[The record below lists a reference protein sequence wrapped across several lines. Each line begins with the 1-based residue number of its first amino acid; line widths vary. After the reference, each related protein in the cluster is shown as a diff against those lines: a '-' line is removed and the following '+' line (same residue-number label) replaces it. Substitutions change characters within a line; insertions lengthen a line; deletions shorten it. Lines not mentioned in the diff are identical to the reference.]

1 MKHRVSLF
9 VLVCFA
15 FAILAIVPFAVS
27 AQSGG
32 KVMIAERNVFTGPS
46 TQSGTFSIAGVL
58 SDSGL
63 ASATFTLTP
72 RGDDRAFIDG
82 DHVLQGS
89 LGTLVVRTHAM
100 VYPFGA
106 PRALVEG
113 RWVVVSGT
121 GAYEGLQGGGSV
133 RAVGD
138 FTTGT
143 ATIIREG
150 AVNGS

>member
-1 MKHRVSLF
+1 MKHRVLIL
-9 VLVCFA
+9 VLVSVA
-15 FAILAIVPFAVS
+15 FGILAIVPLSVS

-46 TQSGTFSIAGVL
+46 TQSGTFSIAGAL

-63 ASATFTLTP
+63 SSATFTLTP
-72 RGDDRAFIDG
+72 QGDDLAFIDG

-89 LGTLVVRTHAM
+89 LGTLIVRTHAR

-121 GAYEGLQGGGSV
+121 GAYEGMQGGGSV

>member
-1 MKHRVSLF
+1 MKTRISLV
-9 VLVCFA
+9 VLLSVMVA
-15 FAILAIVPFAVS
+15 TLAIGSLVS

-46 TQSGTFSIAGVL
+46 TQSGTFSIAGAI

-63 ASATFTLTP
+63 ATATFTITP
-72 RGDDRAFIDG
+72 RGGDRGFIDG

-89 LGTLVVRTHAM
+89 HGTLVVRTHAL
-100 VYPFGA
+100 VYPLGD
-106 PRALVEG
+106 PRVLVEG

-121 GAYEGLQGGGSV
+121 GAYEGAQGGGSV

-150 AVNGS
+150 AVNGF